1 MTVPEFV
8 QVSIDNLSTTQRV
21 AASAAAIA
29 FLLGSLL
36 LSKRESA
43 RREGRLSSVLASVGS
58 LIALLVATV
67 VIVIVWDAETTAW
80 ATLASLQVQATI
92 FVRAFL
98 TVVFLVAVYI
108 GTGMAHRAVERFVK
122 RTEGVTE
129 HQAEI
134 TFRIVQISLYIL
146 TLVII
151 LGFWQVN
158 LSGLLIGAG
167 FAGIVLGM
175 AARQTLGAVIAG
187 LVLMFSRPF
196 EIGDWVKVGDKDGI
210 VTDIT
215 IVNTRLQTFD
225 GEYVMLPNDY
235 VGSNEVTNRS
245 RKGRLRIHVEVG
257 VDYSTDVD
265 HAMDVA
271 KDAMNDV
278 EDILTVP
285 RPQVVLKSFDD
296 SAVTLD
302 LRFWIDKP
310 SARRMW
316 RAQTA
321 VISAVKTAFNEE
333 GVKIPFP
340 QRELSGRAETGGFRV
355 SEQPVVEADE
365 PEGADQP
372 GSAVRHDDAA
382 DEEQADDEDD
392 EGQDDEADG
401 ADETDETDDEEGATR
416 RGAGSSDDDSTRDG

>member
-1 MTVPEFV
+1 MTPPEWV
-8 QVSIDNLSTTQRV
+8 DVAVDNLSTVEQV
-21 AASAAAIA
+21 AVSAVAVVGLLAAV
-29 FLLGSLL
+29 LVSR
-36 LSKRESA
+36 RESA
-43 RREGRLSSVLASVGS
+43 RREGRLSSVVASLGS
-58 LIALLVATV
+58 LAALAVVTV
-67 VIVIVWDAETTAW
+67 VIVVVWDAEALAW
-80 ATLASLQVQATI
+80 ETLASFHVQATM

-98 TVVFLVAVYI
+98 TVVFLVAVYM
-108 GTGMAHRAVERFVK
+108 GTGVAHRAVERFVK

-134 TFRIVQISLYIL
+134 TFRIVQISLYVL
-146 TLVII
+146 TLIVI
-151 LGFWQVN
+151 LGFWNVN

-196 EIGDWVKVGDKDGI
+196 EIGDWVEVGDKDGI

-235 VGSNEVTNRS
+235 VGSNEVVNRS

-257 VDYSTDVD
+257 VDYGTDVD
-265 HAMDVA
+265 RAMDVA
-271 KDAMNDV
+271 KDAMGDV

-296 SAVTLD
+296 SAVVLD

-310 SARRMW
+310 SARRRW

-321 VISAVKTAFNEE
+321 VISAVKEAFEAE

-355 SEQPVVEADE
+355 AEQP
-365 PEGADQP
+365 P
-372 GSAVRHDDAA
+372 AA
-382 DEEQADDEDD
+382 A
-392 EGQDDEADG
+392 G
-401 ADETDETDDEEGATR
+401 ETDDRSAAEGETPDR
-416 RGAGSSDDDSTRDG
+416 RIDDAGQEGESGDESAGDGQNGDSGDRNE

>member
-1 MTVPEFV
+1 MTVV
-8 QVSIDNLSTTQRV
+8 DAVAAALNDLSTTERLV
-21 AASAAAIA
+21 ASVATVLG
-29 FLLGSLL
+29 LLAVVL
-36 LSKRESA
+36 LSRRESA
-43 RREGRLSSVLASVGS
+43 RRESRHSSVV
-58 LIALLVATV
+58 
-67 VIVIVWDAETTAW
+67 
-80 ATLASLQVQATI
+80 ATLASLAALVAATVVVVVVWGAEAAAWEAVASFQVQAEI
-92 FVRAFL
+92 FVRSFL
-98 TVVFLVAVYI
+98 TVVFLVAVYV
-108 GTGMAHRAVERFVK
+108 GTGIAHRAVERFVK

-134 TFRIVQISLYIL
+134 TFRIVQISMYVL
-146 TLVII
+146 TIIII
-151 LGFWQVN
+151 LGFWSVN

-196 EIGDWVKVGDKDGI
+196 EIGDWVEVGDKDGI

-235 VGSNEVTNRS
+235 VGSNEVVNRS

-257 VDYSTDVD
+257 VDYGTDVD

-271 KDAMNDV
+271 KDAMSDV

-296 SAVTLD
+296 SAVVLD

-310 SARRMW
+310 SARRQW

-321 VISAVKTAFNEE
+321 VISAVKQAFEEE

-355 SEQPVVEADE
+355 QQQPPGEVAAEDGDRTESTGESPERRIDTDGGGEDGDE
-365 PEGADQP
+365 
-372 GSAVRHDDAA
+372 
-382 DEEQADDEDD
+382 
-392 EGQDDEADG
+392 
-401 ADETDETDDEEGATR
+401 
-416 RGAGSSDDDSTRDG
+416 